1 VFKHIVFTDFDAQSF
16 QFRFEVAA
24 SSRPCLV
31 YKLAIISKEITVW
44 TAAKIEDF
52 NSCSQK
58 LLASPY
64 FLNVLIRSSM
74 NLSSLSLTAGISARF
89 PLSDPT
95 PYSLDWISITSGGS
109 IL

>member
-1 VFKHIVFTDFDAQSF
+1 MFDDFDARSF
-16 QFRFEVAA
+16 QFCFEVAA
-24 SSRPCLV
+24 GSRPCWV
-31 YKLAIISKEITVW
+31 YKLAIISKEVTIW
-44 TAAKIEDF
+44 TAAKIEDL

-89 PLSDPT
+89 PLSDPS
-95 PYSLDWISITSGGS
+95 PYSLD
-109 IL
+109 